1 MAGTMSIWVRQSAFE
16 TLTGLL
22 ELHSLTTA
30 LVKLLMIPLWMESE
44 VGSAAMLDPTVGV
57 PEQRSAYVVESEQA
71 PITEADHDTWLY
83 PPTGKNS
90 LFVTVSACPTV
101 ANTRQADA
109 KMLTL
114 LLDFGA
120 IRGLQSGTT
129 ADKLWNIKF
138 SRLVIPVLKIWG

>member
-90 LFVTVSACPTV
+90 LFVT
-101 ANTRQADA
+101 

-138 SRLVIPVLKIWG
+138 SRLVIPVLKIWE